1 MKSKVWSLKSNVGEA
16 FAFVPVARGTNSLK
30 VVAAAVGGEPARVEL
45 IGMIGK
51 SPWDGSGISEEEFRD
66 ALDCVP
72 SGTKFTVA
80 INSQGGSV
88 QAGLGMYAALKER
101 REDSTC
107 RINGYAVSIA
117 SIIPL
122 GAGRVISPD
131 AAIWMMHK
139 SWVDTSGNEDGLR
152 ETADALHVHDEMMV
166 DIYAA
171 ETGKSKKAVR
181 EAMAGA
187 GTWIKGADA
196 VEFGLADEGE
206 EGINAAVQYFP
217 LAEGFLERCGNIPPA
232 ILECIQAS
240 APISISAALN
250 GGQQTNQEQE
260 IMSKKLIVA
269 LLAKHG
275 INATETETEEQLQA
289 KLLQIPLAVTPV
301 VVAAAAAP
309 AVPNQVID
317 LAAIRAELAE
327 QRRLRIQDRVSAFVD
342 SQQITMA
349 EVPLFVTAAMQYDK
363 DGVSAEAG
371 TLAILAARPVA
382 EVGGEPVGFNRVEG
396 GSHPVLAG
404 YQGRPTEMIVN
415 LFKANTTPAARY
427 EALKAEYPAIVNDAF
442 ARDRK
447 MNVRA
452 ENTFA
457 AGITT
462 NFLIIGAIT
471 QLGPQVAALRAFSRD
486 NSVDP
491 FKPLATG
498 VQKFNTTVQDGSD
511 TLTDATDFSTGGDST
526 LAGPTIA
533 VHQYTQ
539 TMHLTNA
546 QLNSGIRFAD
556 MIEAKLGSL
565 RSKIAQVVTAPIT
578 VANFGTL
585 AGTTGA
591 DVPLVSAPAAFG
603 FTDLAT
609 LQGALKKSNIKNVVL
624 DGEYIARI
632 ANTPGFFQAAGVV
645 GGMEGAWKAFGWDL
659 IALLT
664 EWSGAGP
671 NIRGIALNPQAIGII
686 AGLPLNPLEGIPG
699 NVVQTGVAQLAG
711 PAISVATYLWMDAN
725 ARTMRASYDLML
737 GATAVDKTAAVLIK
751 SA

>member
-1 MKSKVWSLKSNVGEA
+1 
-16 FAFVPVARGTNSLK
+16 
-30 VVAAAVGGEPARVEL
+30 
-45 IGMIGK
+45 
-51 SPWDGSGISEEEFRD
+51 
-66 ALDCVP
+66 
-72 SGTKFTVA
+72 
-80 INSQGGSV
+80 
-88 QAGLGMYAALKER
+88 
-101 REDSTC
+101 
-107 RINGYAVSIA
+107 
-117 SIIPL
+117 
-122 GAGRVISPD
+122 
-131 AAIWMMHK
+131 MMHK

-166 DIYAA
+166 DIYSAA
-171 ETGKSKKAVR
+171 TGKSKKAVR

-187 GTWIKGADA
+187 GTWVKGADA

-206 EGINAAVQYFP
+206 EGVNAAVQYFP
-217 LAEGFLERCGNIPPA
+217 LAEAFLERCGNIPPA

-240 APISISAALN
+240 APISISGALCA
-250 GGQQTNQEQE
+250 GQTNNKTTD
-260 IMSKKLIVA
+260 IMKKALIVA
-269 LLAKHG
+269 LLKRHG
-275 INATETETEEQLQA
+275 IEATETETEEQLQA
-289 KLLQIPLAVTPV
+289 KLDKIPLAAAP
-301 VVAAAAAP
+301 AAAAATAAAVEP
-309 AVPNQVID
+309 AKAGTPNNITD

-342 SQQITMA
+342 SQQITTA
-349 EVPLFVTAAMQYDK
+349 EVPLFVTAALPDQK
-363 DGVSAEAG
+363 A

-382 EVGGEPVGFNRVEG
+382 EIGGEPVGFNRVEG

-415 LFKANTTPAARY
+415 LFKANTTPLARY
-427 EALKAEYPAIVNDAF
+427 EALKAEFPAIVNDAF

-457 AGITT
+457 SGITT
-462 NFLIIGAIT
+462 NFLIVGAIP

-491 FKPLATG
+491 YKPLATG

-511 TLTDATDFSTGGDST
+511 TLTDATDFSSGGDST
-526 LAGPTIA
+526 LTGPTIA

-556 MIEAKLGSL
+556 LIEAKLGSL
-565 RSKIAQVVTAPIT
+565 RSKIAQVVTTPIT
-578 VANFGTL
+578 VANFGTT

-591 DVPLVSAPAAFG
+591 ALPLVSAPAAFG
-603 FTDLAT
+603 FSDLAY
-609 LQGALKKSNIKNVVL
+609 LQGALKKSNIKNVIL

-664 EWSGAGP
+664 EWQAADA
-671 NIRGIALNPQAIGII
+671 NVRGIALNPQAIGII

-725 ARTMRASYDLML
+725 ARTMRASYDLIL